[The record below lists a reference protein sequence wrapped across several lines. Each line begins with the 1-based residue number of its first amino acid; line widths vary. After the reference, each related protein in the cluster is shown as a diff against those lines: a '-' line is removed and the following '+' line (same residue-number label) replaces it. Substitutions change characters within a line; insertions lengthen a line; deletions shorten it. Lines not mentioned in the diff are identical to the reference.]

1 MPYPLFDR
9 SRLQRRPLAERVHD
23 MTLAE
28 VLPLDAAG
36 APFDDPS
43 LPKLAELIVRDLEDG
58 APLILLMGAH
68 VIKAGLSRFVIDLME
83 RGIVTH
89 VGMNGAGPIHDFE
102 LALIGAT
109 TESVARYIQEG
120 QFGLWEETGWINDI
134 IAGGVRDGLGYGESV
149 GRAISGSAD
158 QRISESRISESA
170 NQRITKKPIRRSPF
184 AHSDISILAA
194 GYRLRVP
201 VTVHIGLGYDIIH
214 EHPNCDGAAL
224 GEASYRDFLI
234 FAQAITRLQG
244 GVLLNFGT
252 AVMGPE
258 VYLKALAMARN
269 VAHQEGRQINRFTTA
284 VFDLQDLG
292 PDLHHEAPKTDAR
305 YYYRPFKTIL
315 VRTVQDGGESF
326 YVRGDH
332 RATLIGL
339 YRQVCAQMTGP
350 VP

>member
-1 MPYPLFDR
+1 MPYPEFDR
-9 SRLQRRPLAERVHD
+9 SQLHLKPLAERVHD
-23 MTLAE
+23 MTLAD
-28 VLPLDAAG
+28 VLPLDYRG
-36 APFDDPS
+36 EPFDHPAI
-43 LPKLAELIVRDLEDG
+43 PQIAERIVRARCDG
-58 APLILLMGAH
+58 AAVILLMGAH
-68 VIKAGLSRFVIDLME
+68 VIKAGLSRFVIDLMA
-83 RGIVTH
+83 RDLITH

-120 QFGLWEETGWINDI
+120 QFGLWQETGWINDI
-134 IAGGVRDGLGYGESV
+134 VAAGTREGLGYGEAL
-149 GRAISGSAD
+149 GRAIY
-158 QRISESRISESA
+158 ESTNQQMGESQTLTFA
-170 NQRITKKPIRRSPF
+170 IRHSPF
-184 AHSDISILAA
+184 AHPDISILAA

-201 VTVHIGLGYDIIH
+201 VTVHIGLGYDIVH

-234 FAQAITRLQG
+234 FAHAVEQLQG

-258 VYLKALAMARN
+258 VYLKALSMARN
-269 VAHQEGRQINRFTTA
+269 VAHQEGRRINRFTTA

-292 PDLHHEAPKTDAR
+292 PDLRHEAPKTDPR

-332 RATLIGL
+332 RATLPAL
-339 YRQVCAQMTGP
+339 YQELLLLA
-350 VP
+350 